1 MTNGKSAR
9 TVSQDAPT
17 TPADRLFDALG
28 DPTRRAIVERLRDGP
43 RPVVEIADGMPV
55 GRPAISQH
63 LRQLKDAGVVVD
75 RPVGNRRL
83 YEINADAMAEL
94 ERYARSFWSAAM
106 TRFARAAQHDSAA
119 SSPESKE

>member
-9 TVSQDAPT
+9 TVSQDAQMDR
-17 TPADRLFDALG
+17 ADHLLDALG
-28 DPTRRAIVERLRDGP
+28 DPTRRAIIERLRDGP
-43 RPVVEIADGMPV
+43 RPVVEIADGMRV

-63 LRQLKDAGVVVD
+63 LRLLKDAGVVID

-83 YEINADAMAEL
+83 YEINADAMVEL

-106 TRFARAAQHDSAA
+106 TRYARTAQQDGVAGSTR
-119 SSPESKE
+119 SEE